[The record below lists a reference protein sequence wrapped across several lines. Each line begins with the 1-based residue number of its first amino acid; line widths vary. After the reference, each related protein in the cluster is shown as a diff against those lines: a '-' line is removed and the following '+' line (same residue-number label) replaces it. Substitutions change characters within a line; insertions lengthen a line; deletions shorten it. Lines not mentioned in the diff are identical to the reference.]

1 MQNKLMHY
9 KKKMVR
15 QVHGKKIRRTLYPPT
30 KNFPPQTLNISA
42 RRSQKNRRTLY
53 PPTKFLSPQIGTFHR
68 DGRKKIDGRL
78 PADKIF
84 IAVTSPTS

>member
-30 KNFPPQTLNISA
+30 KNFPPQIETI
-42 RRSQKNRRTLY
+42 R
-53 PPTKFLSPQIGTFHR
+53 R

-84 IAVTSPTS
+84 IAADTEHFAATVAKKLTDALSADKKFPAAD